1 MDAPTRV
8 VLVSARPMFR
18 RTFGKLL
25 GALRDDIVV
34 VETAALDDAE
44 TTSPHEDDAP
54 RESLIVLDAG
64 DATRETIA
72 RDVGE
77 AVGPDGARRVTVVLD
92 ETDDA
97 LADAAMAAGAAGVMV
112 KSVPPGVL
120 AEWLDALLDGARV
133 RPAPSVALAPET
145 LSESLRARLS
155 ARRQKLLRLQMGG
168 ASIGETARALGMTRD
183 KVVAETRLV
192 MDIVRGRDG
201 DA

>member
-34 VETAALDDAE
+34 VETAALGDV
-44 TTSPHEDDAP
+44 DDAP

>member
-1 MDAPTRV
+1 MSEAVAARV

-25 GALRDDIVV
+25 GALRDDIAV
-34 VETAALDDAE
+34 VEAGSLADVGDADGEALV
-44 TTSPHEDDAP
+44 
-54 RESLIVLDAG
+54 VLDAG
-64 DATRETIA
+64 GATRETIA
-72 RDVGE
+72 ADVGE
-77 AVGPDGARRVTVVLD
+77 AVGPEGTRRVTVVLD

-97 LADAAMAAGAAGVMV
+97 LSDAAMVAGAAGVMV

-120 AEWLDALLDGARV
+120 AEWLDALLDGMRV

-145 LSESLRARLS
+145 LSEALRARLS

-168 ASIGETARALGMTRD
+168 ASIGETARALGMTPA
-183 KVVAETRLV
+183 KVVAETRAV

-201 DA
+201 EG